1 MKKAILT
8 LVATLT
14 LGNSAC
20 TAQNKPK
27 KEPITP
33 EELTT
38 WQTLD
43 LGKTSVNGDELII
56 EETEGSD
63 GYFLISP
70 YAYQGDIQINYQ
82 VKALSES
89 SVCIVLLFVSDM
101 GESENL
107 TLPPADA
114 KGRDFWDWRTKLE
127 HYNLTFNNSSHG
139 NKPFFFK
146 NLSPF
151 KRGFYQTLPNTLMKI
166 QEWNTVEIGRK
177 GSAMWFKL
185 NDTLVFEQEDCNP
198 LSGGHL
204 IFRISGTTGEQTVFA
219 KIALKDLVIVHE

>member
-8 LVATLT
+8 VITTIT

-20 TAQNKPK
+20 TAQNDLK
-27 KEPITP
+27 KEGISAK
-33 EELTT
+33 ELTT

-43 LGKTSVNGDELII
+43 LGKTSVNGEELIV

-70 YAYQGDIQINYQ
+70 DTYEGDVQINYQ

-89 SVCIVLLFVSDM
+89 SVCIVLLFTSDM
-101 GESENL
+101 GDSENL
-107 TLPPADA
+107 TLPPANA

-127 HYNLTFNNSSHG
+127 HYNLTFNNASHG

-146 NLSPF
+146 NVSPF
-151 KRGFYQTLPNTLMKI
+151 KRGFYQTLPNTIMKT
-166 QEWNTVEIGRK
+166 QEWNSVEIGRK
-177 GSAMWFKL
+177 GTHMWFKL
-185 NDTLVFEQEDCNP
+185 NDSIVFEQEDCNP
-198 LSGGHL
+198 LSAGHM
-204 IFRISGTTGEQTVFA
+204 IFRISGTTGEETIFA
-219 KIALKDLVIVHE
+219 KIALKDLVIAH